1 MVLTVDSIDINAL
14 RSIEDI
20 RRAYDALTRDEERV
34 GGELDA
40 ILDAQAAAGG
50 GLDVR
55 LRAVAALTPHLAEIR
70 ADADQLSNLITH
82 TATLAD
88 KVKSRQTS

>member
-1 MVLTVDSIDINAL
+1 MAITTTYDNININAL

-34 GGELDA
+34 GAELDT
-40 ILDAQAAAGG
+40 ILDQQAAGG

-55 LRAVAALTPHLAEIR
+55 LKAVAALTPHLGEIR
-70 ADADQLSNLITH
+70 ADADQLSSLITH
-82 TATLAD
+82 TATLAE
-88 KVKSRQTS
+88 KVHL